1 MKRKQALAIILSAV
15 LSFTTCTPLGMM
27 TVSAAENDESVVIEA
42 EQDGG
47 QEIVSG
53 DEADTA
59 VGEDFSVQEAAS
71 DAGTFVVS
79 DPLDTNVDPGQ
90 EDIGQESSDETVIEG
105 GDEAGD
111 TSADENEGL
120 SSVPEIIPDGTEE
133 GAGDENAVMPVEQ
146 DVFSDDTGVS
156 TDAGDTAADTI
167 DVLGDITGDT
177 DNSAAAGDVPADITD
192 MPGDLSDDADNSTDE
207 GDEAADQSN
216 NSSENA
222 AGAFDSGEAV
232 FDDSSITPDAEDPSA
247 GLPAAAEPEN
257 GTEEPSSIEQPGE
270 TESVSESA
278 QKGLSTPTPEDL
290 ENAVDIYAGDV
301 ADVSIPEENGHV
313 FFRVN
318 IEETGVYAL
327 YSSDND
333 NDPYAGLYDAEGN
346 ELSTADDSDD
356 SNFRIEQSFEAGTVY
371 YLQACACGSGTGNY
385 KVHFEKYDSYFI
397 VNSVGDEER
406 RVAYGDEVTLE
417 ISVESSSPVS
427 FQWYS
432 PDSYPIEGAQSETY
446 TFTAERAGEY
456 YCLVKNEAGEEHYV
470 YFNIQIENHLQ
481 ISSEYESSDVY
492 VSFGDS
498 ATLNPVVTADD
509 TTGLTYTWYHR
520 AGTSYS
526 MEKMEEVTS
535 DSYTIDSVSGQDE
548 YEVIVSDRYGNTA
561 YLIYNIYVQNNL
573 EVSAENGDTQTT
585 YLYVSP
591 GTSLEL
597 KPVVTADDM
606 SSLTYVW
613 NHRVFNEEYNYYD
626 WEEMEGVTSDSYT
639 IDSVSGYDEYQ
650 VIVSDQYGNRGSLY
664 FYIYVQNNL
673 KVSAENGDTDETTLY
688 VSPGTTL
695 ELKPVVTA
703 DDVSGL
709 TYTWYHNVYE
719 EEYDG
724 YNWEEMEGVTS
735 DSYTIDSVS
744 GKDEYEVRVSDQYG
758 NSDSLYYYIYV
769 QNNLKVNAENGDT
782 SETTLYVS
790 PGTSL
795 ELKPVVTADDASG
808 LTYTWYHRVY
818 DEENDDYNWEEM
830 EGATSDSYTI
840 DSVSGYDE
848 YQVVV
853 SDQYGN
859 RDSLYF
865 FINVQNNLQV
875 SAENGDTSE
884 TTLYVSPGTSLELKP
899 VVTADDMSGLTYEW
913 YRRVHN
919 EEYNYYDSEKIEG
932 ATSNSYS
939 IDSVSTKDAFEFK
952 VSDQYGNSDTFYY
965 YIIVQNNLKV
975 NAENGD
981 TFDTSLY
988 VLPGVSVELK
998 PVVTADDTSSLTYA
1012 WYHCNYDDEVQES
1025 FNEEKIEGATTDSYT
1040 IDSVSGNGDY
1050 KVIVSDQYGNSGCL
1064 YYQIYVQNN
1073 LKVSAENGDT
1083 YETTLYV
1090 SPGTPLEL
1098 KPVVTADD
1106 ASGLTYTWYHYA
1118 YVEEYEGYNWEKME
1132 GVTSDSYTTDSIVG
1146 FNGYRIEVS
1155 DQYGNSDSLRYY
1167 IYVQNN
1173 LEISAENGD
1182 TYETTLYV
1190 SPGTPLELK
1199 PVVTAD
1205 DVSSLTYAWYHYV
1218 YEEEYDGYNWEKME
1232 GVTSDSYTID
1242 SVSAKDVYEVR
1253 VSDQYGNSDSLYY
1266 YIYVQ
1271 NNLQVSAENGDTYD
1285 TSLYVSPG
1293 ASLELK
1299 PVVTADD
1306 TRSLTY
1312 TWYHRVY
1319 NEEYEYYSSEKI
1331 EGATS
1336 DSYTIDSVSTK
1347 DAYEVIVS
1355 DQYGNSDSLYYY
1367 IYVQNNLDVSS
1378 EDGYKSVKSLYVSP
1392 GTSLELKPVVT
1403 ADDTSSLTYAWY
1415 HCDYNDE
1422 VQESFNE
1429 EKIEGAT
1436 TDSYT
1441 IDSVSINGDYK
1452 VIVSDQYG
1460 NSDFLYYCIQ
1470 VQNNLKVSAEN
1481 GDTDETYLYV
1491 SPGTSFELKPVVT
1504 ADDAS
1509 GLTYTWYHYVYEEEY
1524 DGYNWEE
1531 MEGVTSDSYTIDS
1544 VSGKD
1549 EYKVI
1554 VSDQYGNSGSLYYY
1568 IYVQNNLEVSA
1579 ENGDTDDTSLYVSP
1593 GTSLELK
1600 PVVTADDASGLS
1612 YTWYHREYDEEN
1624 EYYTMEKMEGVT
1636 SDSYTI
1642 DSVSGYDEYEVRV
1655 SDRYGNSDSL
1665 YYCIHVQN
1673 NLEISAENGD
1683 TDDTSL
1689 YVSPG
1694 TSLELK
1700 PVVTADDTS
1709 SLTYTWYHR
1718 VYDEENDNY
1727 TMEKME
1733 GETSDSYTID
1743 SVSGYDEY
1751 EVRVSDQ
1758 YGNSN
1763 SLYYYIY
1770 VENHLKVFS
1779 EDGDTDSTYLYV
1791 SPGTSETLKPVVTAD
1806 DKSGLVYEWY
1816 HREYDE
1822 ENDDYNWKK
1831 MEGETS
1837 DSCIIDSV
1845 SGYEAYEIRV
1855 FDQYGNNSFLSYY
1868 IYVENHLEVAS
1879 ENGDRYAT
1887 NMYLSPYASAIL
1899 KPVVTA
1905 DDTSG
1910 LTYTWYHYVYEE
1922 EFDEYNWE
1930 EMEGVTSDSYTIDS
1944 VSRKDQYEVVVSDRY
1959 GNNAD
1964 LYYNIYVENNLEVYP
1979 DADGRDGNTAYYYVT
1994 PGSSLELK
2002 GTVKA
2007 ENDSGISCSWYKY
2020 DQQNDYDYSEIE
2032 GADSLSYTITAS
2044 SEYCRYQ
2051 LLVKDQFG
2059 NEARAYFH
2067 VYASENYLAAY
2078 PAERSPEYD
2087 YSYLYITPGQP
2098 AEMKVIVQSDHPDS
2112 LTRQWFR
2119 YNETDDEYILI
2130 EGADSDTYMIDAV
2143 TKAETFKYIITD
2155 GNDLSSSV
2163 YFYVIADN
2171 ELSAESEGPD
2181 GDYTSNHYYVAPGG
2195 SVDLKAS
2202 VSATDE
2208 SNLTFQW
2215 SVEEKT
2221 EDGEED
2227 FIDIPGANSLSYTVE
2242 NVNKRSCYRFRVSD
2256 QYGNS
2261 DTLYYYIFVKTDLE
2275 VEAEGDTVY
2284 DVAKGAD
2291 LQLKANVSVM
2301 PGIDLTYS
2309 WHDDT
2314 ADEELTFDAS
2324 SPTVYTV
2331 SNIQGY
2337 KKITFTACDPYEN
2350 SESVTFLLYMT
2361 GQPAVYPEGESMGT
2375 TSYTSYYASGDSSV
2389 YVSSDR
2395 DDQQLL
2401 YSWYDEDTGELLQKG
2416 DSSSYSFTMVNK
2428 NLNFRCR
2435 VSEIDHE
2442 DNYIDLYYHLLSK
2455 VPSAEE
2461 FAAAQTLG
2469 DHDERAVSLSKDHVW
2484 DVFKFIPS
2492 ETADYYFSSRST
2504 DGDPY
2509 GVLFDESF
2517 NMISEDDDGAED
2529 RDFYLESTLE
2539 KGKTYYIQARA
2550 CSLGGTAIYTLY
2562 SRRVGEEIPVLREQ
2576 ILSADNL
2583 SVVYGSS
2590 AMIQVNGAYGDLS
2603 FSSSNEAAVSVD
2615 TAGKVTA
2622 NGVGTSDITISAAGT
2637 TEYLPADPITIRV
2650 TVTPATITSDDVT
2663 LDSAAL
2669 TYDGKAK
2676 TPSVTVTAGS
2686 TVLVP
2691 ETDYTVS
2698 YSENVNAGTDTAS
2711 VTVKG
2716 CGNYTGE
2723 VTKTFSIAKAK
2734 QFITGVSNTYS
2745 KTFGNSAFSLGAK
2758 AKTKLTY
2765 KSSNTGACLVDAAGK
2780 VTIKGAGTAK
2790 ITITAA
2796 AGTNYNK
2803 AVKTVTVE
2811 VAKAKQSITGVSTA
2825 YNKTYGNAAFSLGA
2839 KAKTKLT
2846 YKSSNT
2852 KVAVVTSAG
2861 KVTIKG
2867 AGTAKI
2873 TITAAAGTNYNKAV
2887 KTVTVKVAKAKQS
2900 ITGVKTKYSKTYGN
2914 KAFLLGAKAKTK
2926 LTYKSSNTKAAVV
2939 STAGKV
2945 TIKGAGTTKITITA
2959 AAGTNY
2965 NKAVK
2970 TVTVS
2975 VAKAAPVIKIK
2986 TASKSFTVA
2995 AVKKAAQSFSPGITV
3010 NSKGKL
3016 SYKKSSGAAS
3026 ITVNAST
3033 GKITVKKG
3041 TKKGTYKIKI
3051 AATAAARGNYKKGTK
3066 TFTVTVTVK

>member
-1 MKRKQALAIILSAV
+1 MKRKQALAILLSAV
-15 LSFTTCTPLGMM
+15 LSFTSCTPLGMM
-27 TVSAAENDESVVIEA
+27 TVSASENDESVVIEA

-59 VGEDFSVQEAAS
+59 VGEDFSVQETAS

-79 DPLDTNVDPGQ
+79 DPIDANVDPEQG
-90 EDIGQESSDETVIEG
+90 DIGQESSDETVIEG

-111 TSADENEGL
+111 ASADENEGL
-120 SSVPEIIPDGTEE
+120 SSVPEIVPDGTEE

-167 DVLGDITGDT
+167 DVPGDITGDT

-192 MPGDLSDDADNSTDE
+192 MPGDISDDTDNS
-207 GDEAADQSN
+207 A
-216 NSSENA
+216 
-222 AGAFDSGEAV
+222 DSGDATVGQSE
-232 FDDSSITPDAEDPSA
+232 DSSA

-257 GTEEPSSIEQPGE
+257 STEEPSLIEQPGE

-278 QKGLSTPTPEDL
+278 QKSLSTPTPEDL

-333 NDPYAGLYDAEGN
+333 NDPYAGFYDAEGN
-346 ELSTADDSDD
+346 ELSTADDADD

-371 YLQACACGSGTGNY
+371 YLQACAYGSGTGNY

-456 YCLVKNEAGEEHYV
+456 YCLVTNEAGEEHYV

-509 TTGLTYTWYHR
+509 TSGLTYTWYRR

-535 DSYTIDSVSGQDE
+535 DSYTIDSVSGYEE
-548 YEVIVSDRYGNTA
+548 YQVIVSDRYGNA
-561 YLIYNIYVQNNL
+561 ASLDYHIYVQNNL
-573 EVSAENGDTQTT
+573 MVSAENGDTEST

-591 GTSLEL
+591 GTPLEL
-597 KPVVTADDM
+597 KPVVAADDT

-626 WEEMEGVTSDSYT
+626 WEELEGVTSDSYT
-639 IDSVSGYDEYQ
+639 IDSVSGHEEYQ
-650 VIVSDQYGNRGSLY
+650 IIVSDQYGNRDSLY
-664 FYIYVQNNL
+664 FFINVQNNL
-673 KVSAENGDTDETTLY
+673 NVSAENGDTSETTLY
-688 VSPGTTL
+688 VSPGTSL

-769 QNNLKVNAENGDT
+769 QNNLKVSAENGDT

-830 EGATSDSYTI
+830 EGVTSDSYTI

-865 FINVQNNLQV
+865 FINVQNNLEV
-875 SAENGDTSE
+875 SAENGDTGS
-884 TTLYVSPGTSLELKP
+884 TSLNVSPGTSLELKP
-899 VVTADDMSGLTYEW
+899 VVTADDTNGL
-913 YRRVHN
+913 
-919 EEYNYYDSEKIEG
+919 
-932 ATSNSYS
+932 SY
-939 IDSVSTKDAFEFK
+939 T
-952 VSDQYGNSDTFYY
+952 
-965 YIIVQNNLKV
+965 
-975 NAENGD
+975 
-981 TFDTSLY
+981 
-988 VLPGVSVELK
+988 
-998 PVVTADDTSSLTYA
+998 
-1012 WYHCNYDDEVQES
+1012 WYHRVYDEE
-1025 FNEEKIEGATTDSYT
+1025 NEDYQWETMEGVTSDSYT
-1040 IDSVSGNGDY
+1040 IDSVSGQDQY
-1050 KVIVSDQYGNSGCL
+1050 EVYVYDQYGNSGSL
-1064 YYQIYVQNN
+1064 LFYIYAQNN
-1073 LKVSAENGDT
+1073 LQVSAENGDT

-1132 GVTSDSYTTDSIVG
+1132 GVTSDSYTTDSIAG

-1190 SPGTPLELK
+1190 APGTPLELK

-1232 GVTSDSYTID
+1232 GVTSDSCTID
-1242 SVSAKDVYEVR
+1242 SVSKNDQYKVS

-1266 YIYVQ
+1266 HIYVQ
-1271 NNLQVSAENGDTYD
+1271 NNLKVSAENGDTYE

-1293 ASLELK
+1293 TSLELK

-1306 TRSLTY
+1306 TSSLTY

-1319 NEEYEYYSSEKI
+1319 NEEYEYYSSEKM
-1331 EGATS
+1331 EGVTS

-1378 EDGYKSVKSLYVSP
+1378 EDGYKSVKSLSVSP

-1415 HCDYNDE
+1415 HCNYDDE

-1470 VQNNLKVSAEN
+1470 VQNNLKVYAEN
-1481 GDTDETYLYV
+1481 GDTYETYLYV
-1491 SPGTSFELKPVVT
+1491 SPGASAELKPVVT
-1504 ADDAS
+1504 ADDMS
-1509 GLTYTWYHYVYEEEY
+1509 SLTYTWYHYVYEEEY
-1524 DGYNWEE
+1524 DGYHWEEMEGVTSDSYTIDSVSGYEKYEVRVSDRYGNSNSLYYNIYVQNNLKVSAENGDTYDTSLYVSPGASAELKPVVTADDMSSLTYTWYHYVYEEEYDGYHWEE

-1549 EYKVI
+1549 QYEVY
-1554 VSDQYGNSGSLYYY
+1554 VSDQYGNRASLYYC
-1568 IYVQNNLEVSA
+1568 IQVQNNLKVSA
-1579 ENGDTDDTSLYVSP
+1579 ENGDTYETYLYVSPGASAELKPVVTADDMSSLTYTWYHYVYEEEYDGYHWEEMEGVTSDSYTIDSVSGYEKYEVRVSDRYGNSNSLYYNIYVQNNLKVSAENGDTYDTSLYVSP
-1593 GTSLELK
+1593 GASAELKPVVTADDMSSLTYTWYHYVYEEEYDGYVWEEMEGVTSESYTIDSVSGPDHYQVTVSDKYGNNKSLDYNIYVQNNLKVSAENGDTFEAYLHVSPGTTLELK
-1600 PVVTADDASGLS
+1600 PVVTADDASGLT
-1612 YTWYHREYDEEN
+1612 YTWYHRVYDEEN

-1642 DSVSGYDEYEVRV
+1642 DSVSGYDEYQVEV
-1655 SDRYGNSDSL
+1655 SDRYGN
-1665 YYCIHVQN
+1665 N
-1673 NLEISAENGD
+1673 
-1683 TDDTSL
+1683 
-1689 YVSPG
+1689 
-1694 TSLELK
+1694 
-1700 PVVTADDTS
+1700 AD
-1709 SLTYTWYHR
+1709 
-1718 VYDEENDNY
+1718 
-1727 TMEKME
+1727 
-1733 GETSDSYTID
+1733 
-1743 SVSGYDEY
+1743 
-1751 EVRVSDQ
+1751 
-1758 YGNSN
+1758 
-1763 SLYYYIY
+1763 LYYYIS
-1770 VENHLKVFS
+1770 VENHLEVVS
-1779 EDGDTDSTYLYV
+1779 ENGDSYSTDMHV
-1791 SPGTSETLKPVVTAD
+1791 SPHASATLKPVVTAD
-1806 DKSGLVYEWY
+1806 DKSGLIYEWY
-1816 HREYDE
+1816 HQVYDE
-1822 ENDDYNWKK
+1822 ENEYYR
-1831 MEGETS
+1831 ME
-1837 DSCIIDSV
+1837 
-1845 SGYEAYEIRV
+1845 
-1855 FDQYGNNSFLSYY
+1855 
-1868 IYVENHLEVAS
+1868 
-1879 ENGDRYAT
+1879 
-1887 NMYLSPYASAIL
+1887 
-1899 KPVVTA
+1899 K
-1905 DDTSG
+1905 
-1910 LTYTWYHYVYEE
+1910 
-1922 EFDEYNWE
+1922 
-1930 EMEGVTSDSYTIDS
+1930 MEGVTSDSYTIDS
-1944 VSRKDQYEVVVSDRY
+1944 VSRNDQYEVVVSDRY

-1979 DADGRDGNTAYYYVT
+1979 DADGRDGNAAYYYVT

-2007 ENDSGISCSWYKY
+2007 EDDSGISCSWYKY

-2044 SEYCRYQ
+2044 SEYCEYQ
-2051 LLVKDQFG
+2051 LLVKDKFG

-2067 VYASENYLAAY
+2067 VHASENYLVAY
-2078 PAERSPEYD
+2078 PAERSPGSY
-2087 YSYLYITPGQP
+2087 YRYLYVTPGHP
-2098 AEMKVIVQSDHPDS
+2098 AEMKVIVKSDHPDS

-2119 YNETDDEYILI
+2119 YNETDDEFILI

-2562 SRRVGEEIPVLREQ
+2562 SRRVGEEIQELREQ
-2576 ILSADNL
+2576 ILSAEDL

-2590 AMIQVNGAYGDLS
+2590 AMIQVDGAYGDLS

-2622 NGVGTSDITISAAGT
+2622 NGVGTSNITISAAGT

-2650 TVTPATITSDDVT
+2650 TVTPATISSDDVT

-2676 TPSVTVTAGS
+2676 TPSVTVTIGS

-2734 QFITGVSNTYS
+2734 QSITGVSNTYS

-2765 KSSNTGACLVDAAGK
+2765 KSSNTGACIVDAAGK

-2986 TASKSFTVA
+2986 TASKSFTAA

>member
-1 MKRKQALAIILSAV
+1 MKRKQALAILLSAV
-15 LSFTTCTPLGMM
+15 LSFTSCTPLGMM
-27 TVSAAENDESVVIEA
+27 TVSASENDESVVIEA

-59 VGEDFSVQEAAS
+59 VGEDFSVQETAS

-79 DPLDTNVDPGQ
+79 DPIDATVDPEQG
-90 EDIGQESSDETVIEG
+90 DIGQESSDETVIEG

-111 TSADENEGL
+111 ASADENEGL
-120 SSVPEIIPDGTEE
+120 SSVPEIVPDGTEA
-133 GAGDENAVMPVEQ
+133 GAGDETAVIPAEQ

-156 TDAGDTAADTI
+156 TDAGDTAAETI
-167 DVLGDITGDT
+167 DVPGEITGDT
-177 DNSAAAGDVPADITD
+177 DNSAAAGDVSADITD
-192 MPGDLSDDADNSTDE
+192 MPGDLSDDADNSTGE

-216 NSSENA
+216 NFSENA
-222 AGAFDSGEAV
+222 AGAIDSAEAV

-247 GLPAAAEPEN
+247 GLPAAAEPET
-257 GTEEPSSIEQPGE
+257 GAEEPSSIEQPGE

-318 IEETGVYAL
+318 IEETGFYAL

-333 NDPYAGLYDAEGN
+333 DDPYAGLYDAEGN
-346 ELSTADDSDD
+346 ELSTSDDSDD
-356 SNFRIEQSFEAGTVY
+356 SNFRFEQSFDAGTVY
-371 YLQACACGSGTGNY
+371 YLQACAFGSGTGNY
-385 KVHFEKYDSYFI
+385 KVHFEKNDSYFF
-397 VNSVGDEER
+397 VNRVGDEER
-406 RVAYGDEVTLE
+406 WVAYGDEATLE
-417 ISVESSSPVS
+417 ISAESSSPIS
-427 FQWYS
+427 CQWYS
-432 PDSYPIEGAQSETY
+432 TDGSAIEGAQSETY
-446 TFTAERAGEY
+446 TFTADRAGEY
-456 YCLVKNEAGEEHYV
+456 YCLVTNEEGEEQSV
-470 YFNIQIENHLQ
+470 YFYIRIENNLQ
-481 ISSEYESSDVY
+481 ISSEYGNSDVY
-492 VSFGDS
+492 VSFEDS
-498 ATLNPVVTADD
+498 VTLNPVVTADNTDGLTYSWYRYVYDEENGYYSRKEVVGATSESYTVDSVSGFEQYEVVVEDLYGNTATLTYCLYINNHLSISGESEIYVSPGESVTLNPIVTADD
-509 TTGLTYTWYHR
+509 TSSLTYVWEHRVYHEEYEGYVWEKMEGVTSDFCTIDSVSGYDEYQFSVSDQYGNNESICYTIYVLNNLEVSAENGDTGSTSLIVSPGTSLELKPVVTAEDTSGLTYTWYHR
-520 AGTSYS
+520 VYDEENGGNNWET
-526 MEKMEEVTS
+526 MEGVTS
-535 DSYTIDSVSGQDE
+535 DSYTIDSVSGKDQ
-548 YEVIVSDRYGNTA
+548 YEVYVYDQYGNSGSLLF
-561 YLIYNIYVQNNL
+561 YIYVQNNL
-573 EVSAENGDTQTT
+573 QVSADNGDTYETT
-585 YLYVSP
+585 LYVSP

-597 KPVVTADDM
+597 KPVVTADDL
-606 SSLTYVW
+606 SGLTYEWYRGVY
-613 NHRVFNEEYNYYD
+613 NEEYNYYD

-639 IDSVSGYDEYQ
+639 IDSVS
-650 VIVSDQYGNRGSLY
+650 
-664 FYIYVQNNL
+664 
-673 KVSAENGDTDETTLY
+673 T
-688 VSPGTTL
+688 
-695 ELKPVVTA
+695 
-703 DDVSGL
+703 
-709 TYTWYHNVYE
+709 
-719 EEYDG
+719 
-724 YNWEEMEGVTS
+724 
-735 DSYTIDSVS
+735 
-744 GKDEYEVRVSDQYG
+744 KDAFEVKVSDQYG
-758 NSDSLYYYIYV
+758 NSDSLYYYI
-769 QNNLKVNAENGDT
+769 Q
-782 SETTLYVS
+782 
-790 PGTSL
+790 
-795 ELKPVVTADDASG
+795 
-808 LTYTWYHRVY
+808 
-818 DEENDDYNWEEM
+818 
-830 EGATSDSYTI
+830 
-840 DSVSGYDE
+840 
-848 YQVVV
+848 
-853 SDQYGN
+853 
-859 RDSLYF
+859 
-865 FINVQNNLQV
+865 
-875 SAENGDTSE
+875 
-884 TTLYVSPGTSLELKP
+884 
-899 VVTADDMSGLTYEW
+899 
-913 YRRVHN
+913 
-919 EEYNYYDSEKIEG
+919 
-932 ATSNSYS
+932 
-939 IDSVSTKDAFEFK
+939 
-952 VSDQYGNSDTFYY
+952 
-965 YIIVQNNLKV
+965 VQNNLKV

-998 PVVTADDTSSLTYA
+998 PVVTADDTSGLTYT
-1012 WYHCNYDDEVQES
+1012 WYHCDYSEEVQECFS
-1025 FNEEKIEGATTDSYT
+1025 EEKIEGATTDSYT

-1050 KVIVSDQYGNSGCL
+1050 KVIVSDQYGNRGCL

-1132 GVTSDSYTTDSIVG
+1132 GVTSDSYTTDSIAG

-1173 LEISAENGD
+1173 LKVSAENGD
-1182 TYETTLYV
+1182 TYETSLYV

-1205 DVSSLTYAWYHYV
+1205 DASSLTY
-1218 YEEEYDGYNWEKME
+1218 
-1232 GVTSDSYTID
+1232 S
-1242 SVSAKDVYEVR
+1242 
-1253 VSDQYGNSDSLYY
+1253 
-1266 YIYVQ
+1266 
-1271 NNLQVSAENGDTYD
+1271 
-1285 TSLYVSPG
+1285 
-1293 ASLELK
+1293 
-1299 PVVTADD
+1299 
-1306 TRSLTY
+1306 
-1312 TWYHRVY
+1312 WYHRIY
-1319 NEEYEYYSSEKI
+1319 NEEYEYYSSEKM
-1331 EGATS
+1331 EGVTTN
-1336 DSYTIDSVSTK
+1336 SYTIDSVSTK

-1378 EDGYKSVKSLYVSP
+1378 EDGYKSVKSLHVSP

-1415 HCDYNDE
+1415 HCNYDDE

-1544 VSGKD
+1544 VSGYD

-1579 ENGDTDDTSLYVSP
+1579 ENGDTYETYLYVSP
-1593 GTSLELK
+1593 G
-1600 PVVTADDASGLS
+1600 AS
-1612 YTWYHREYDEEN
+1612 
-1624 EYYTMEKMEGVT
+1624 
-1636 SDSYTI
+1636 
-1642 DSVSGYDEYEVRV
+1642 
-1655 SDRYGNSDSL
+1655 
-1665 YYCIHVQN
+1665 
-1673 NLEISAENGD
+1673 A
-1683 TDDTSL
+1683 
-1689 YVSPG
+1689 
-1694 TSLELK
+1694 ELK

-1718 VYDEENDNY
+1718 VYDEEY
-1727 TMEKME
+1727 
-1733 GETSDSYTID
+1733 
-1743 SVSGYDEY
+1743 YDY
-1751 EVRVSDQ
+1751 S
-1758 YGNSN
+1758 
-1763 SLYYYIY
+1763 
-1770 VENHLKVFS
+1770 
-1779 EDGDTDSTYLYV
+1779 
-1791 SPGTSETLKPVVTAD
+1791 
-1806 DKSGLVYEWY
+1806 
-1816 HREYDE
+1816 
-1822 ENDDYNWKK
+1822 
-1831 MEGETS
+1831 
-1837 DSCIIDSV
+1837 
-1845 SGYEAYEIRV
+1845 
-1855 FDQYGNNSFLSYY
+1855 
-1868 IYVENHLEVAS
+1868 
-1879 ENGDRYAT
+1879 
-1887 NMYLSPYASAIL
+1887 
-1899 KPVVTA
+1899 
-1905 DDTSG
+1905 
-1910 LTYTWYHYVYEE
+1910 
-1922 EFDEYNWE
+1922 WE

-1944 VSRKDQYEVVVSDRY
+1944 VSVSERYEVRVSDQYGNSDYLYYYIYVQNNLKVSAENGDTFEAYLHVSPGTTLELKPVVTADDASGLTYSWYHRVYDEENENYTMEKMEGVTSDSYTIDSVSGYDEYQVEVSDQYGNNDSLYYYIYVENHLEVVSENGDSYSTDMHVSPHASATLKPVVTADDQSGLTYEWNHRVYDEDNDDYNWEKMEGVISDSYTIDSVSRNDQYEVIVSDQY
-1959 GNNAD
+1959 GNNAN

-1979 DADGRDGNTAYYYVT
+1979 DVDGRDEVTAYYYVT

-2002 GTVKA
+2002 GAVKA
-2007 ENDSGISCSWYKY
+2007 EDDSGISCSWYKY

-2078 PAERSPEYD
+2078 PAERSPEYN

-2143 TKAETFKYIITD
+2143 TKAETFKYTITD

-2171 ELSAESEGPD
+2171 DLSAKSEGPD

-2202 VSATDE
+2202 VSAIDE

-2221 EDGEED
+2221 EDGD
-2227 FIDIPGANSLSYTVE
+2227 FIDIPGANSLFYTVE

-2261 DTLYYYIFVKTDLE
+2261 DTLYYYIFAKTDLE

-2301 PGIDLTYS
+2301 PGIDLSYS
-2309 WHDDT
+2309 WHDDV
-2314 ADEELTFDAS
+2314 ADEELPFDAS

-2331 SNIQGY
+2331 SNIRGY

-2350 SESVTFLLYMT
+2350 SKSVTFRLYVT
-2361 GQPAVYPEGESMGT
+2361 GQPAVYPEGESMGI
-2375 TSYTSYYASGDSSV
+2375 TSYTRYYDSGDCAV
-2389 YVSSDR
+2389 YVTSDR

-2401 YSWYDEDTGELLQKG
+2401 YAWYDEDTGELLQKG
-2416 DSSSYSFTMVNK
+2416 DSNSYGFTMVNK
-2428 NLNFRCR
+2428 NLNFRCH
-2435 VSEIDHE
+2435 VSEIGHE
-2442 DNYIDLYYHLLSK
+2442 DNYIDLYYHVLSK

-2469 DHDERAVSLSKDHVW
+2469 DHDGRAVSLSKDNVW

-2509 GVLFDESF
+2509 GVLFDDSF
-2517 NMISEDDDGAED
+2517 NIISEDDDGMVD

-2539 KGKTYYIQARA
+2539 KGKTYYIMARA
-2550 CSLGGTAIYTLY
+2550 YTIGNPALYTLY
-2562 SRRVGEEIPVLREQ
+2562 SRRVGEEITTLREQ
-2576 ILSADNL
+2576 PLSAENL

-2603 FSSSNEAAVSVD
+2603 FSSSNGEAVSVD
-2615 TAGKVTA
+2615 TTGKVTA
-2622 NGVGTSDITISAAGT
+2622 KGVGTSDITISAGGT
-2637 TEYLPADPITIRV
+2637 AEYLPADPITIRV

-2676 TPSVTVTAGS
+2676 TPSVTVTTGS

-2734 QFITGVSNTYS
+2734 QSITGVSNTYS

-2811 VAKAKQSITGVSTA
+2811 VAKAKQSITGVSTV

-2846 YKSSNT
+2846 YKSSDT
-2852 KVAVVTSAG
+2852 KIVAVSTDG
-2861 KVTIKG
+2861 KVTIKRP
-2867 AGTAKI
+2867 GTAKI

-2900 ITGVKTKYSKTYGN
+2900 ITGVKTKINKTYGN
-2914 KAFLLGAKAKTK
+2914 KAFSLGAKAKTK
-2926 LTYKSSNTKAAVV
+2926 RTYNSSNTRVAVV
-2939 STAGKV
+2939 STGGKV

-2959 AAGTNY
+2959 IANTYY
-2965 NKAVK
+2965 NEAVK
-2970 TVTVS
+2970 TITLS
-2975 VAKAAPVIKIK
+2975 VAKAAPAIKIK
-2986 TASKSFTVA
+2986 TASKSFTEA

-3010 NSKGKL
+3010 NSQGKL
-3016 SYKKSSGAAS
+3016 SYKKSSGTSS
-3026 ITVNAST
+3026 ITVSRTT

>member
-1 MKRKQALAIILSAV
+1 MKRKQALAILLSAV
-15 LSFTTCTPLGMM
+15 LSFTSCTPLGMM
-27 TVSAAENDESVVIEA
+27 TVSASENDESVVIEA

-59 VGEDFSVQEAAS
+59 VGEDFSVQETAS

-79 DPLDTNVDPGQ
+79 DPIDATVDPEQG
-90 EDIGQESSDETVIEG
+90 DIGQESSDETVIEG
-105 GDEAGD
+105 RDEAGD
-111 TSADENEGL
+111 ASADENEGL
-120 SSVPEIIPDGTEE
+120 SSVPEIVPDGTEA
-133 GAGDENAVMPVEQ
+133 GAGDETAVIPAEQ

-156 TDAGDTAADTI
+156 TDAGDTAAETI
-167 DVLGDITGDT
+167 DVPGEITGDT
-177 DNSAAAGDVPADITD
+177 DNSAAAGDVSADITD
-192 MPGDLSDDADNSTDE
+192 MPGDLSDDADNSTGE

-216 NSSENA
+216 NFSENA
-222 AGAFDSGEAV
+222 AGAIDSAEAV

-247 GLPAAAEPEN
+247 GLPAAAEPET
-257 GTEEPSSIEQPGE
+257 GAEEPSSIEQPGE

-318 IEETGVYAL
+318 IEETGFYAL

-333 NDPYAGLYDAEGN
+333 DDPYAGLYDAEGN
-346 ELSTADDSDD
+346 ELSTSDDSDD
-356 SNFRIEQSFEAGTVY
+356 SNFRFEQSFDAGTVY
-371 YLQACACGSGTGNY
+371 YLQACAFGSGTGNY
-385 KVHFEKYDSYFI
+385 KVHFEKNDSYFF
-397 VNSVGDEER
+397 VNRVGDEER
-406 RVAYGDEVTLE
+406 WVAYGDEATLE
-417 ISVESSSPVS
+417 ISAESSSPIS
-427 FQWYS
+427 CQWYS
-432 PDSYPIEGAQSETY
+432 TDGSAIEGAQSETY
-446 TFTAERAGEY
+446 TFTADRAGEY
-456 YCLVKNEAGEEHYV
+456 YCLVTNEEGEEQSV
-470 YFNIQIENHLQ
+470 YFYIRIENNLQ
-481 ISSEYESSDVY
+481 ISSEYGNSDVY
-492 VSFGDS
+492 VSFEDS
-498 ATLNPVVTADD
+498 VTLNPVVTADNTDGLTYSWYRYVYDDENGYYSRKEVVGATSESYTVDSVSGFEQYEVVVEDLYGNTATLTYCLYINNHLSISGESEIYVSPGESVTLNPIVTADD
-509 TTGLTYTWYHR
+509 TSSLTYVWEHRVYHEEYEGYVWEKMEGVTSDFCTIDSVSGYDEYQFSVSDQYGNNESICYTIYVLNNLEVSAENGDTGSTSLIVSPGTSLELKPVVTAEDTSGLTYTWYHR
-520 AGTSYS
+520 VYDEENGGNNWET
-526 MEKMEEVTS
+526 MEGVTS
-535 DSYTIDSVSGQDE
+535 DSYTIDSVSGKDQ
-548 YEVIVSDRYGNTA
+548 YEVYVYDQYGNSGSLLF
-561 YLIYNIYVQNNL
+561 YIYVQNNL
-573 EVSAENGDTQTT
+573 QVSADNGDTYETT
-585 YLYVSP
+585 LYVSP

-597 KPVVTADDM
+597 KPVVTADDL
-606 SSLTYVW
+606 SGLTYEWYRGVY
-613 NHRVFNEEYNYYD
+613 NEEYNYYD

-639 IDSVSGYDEYQ
+639 IDSVS
-650 VIVSDQYGNRGSLY
+650 
-664 FYIYVQNNL
+664 
-673 KVSAENGDTDETTLY
+673 T
-688 VSPGTTL
+688 
-695 ELKPVVTA
+695 
-703 DDVSGL
+703 
-709 TYTWYHNVYE
+709 
-719 EEYDG
+719 
-724 YNWEEMEGVTS
+724 
-735 DSYTIDSVS
+735 
-744 GKDEYEVRVSDQYG
+744 KDAFEVKVSDQYG
-758 NSDSLYYYIYV
+758 NSDSLYYYI
-769 QNNLKVNAENGDT
+769 Q
-782 SETTLYVS
+782 
-790 PGTSL
+790 
-795 ELKPVVTADDASG
+795 
-808 LTYTWYHRVY
+808 
-818 DEENDDYNWEEM
+818 
-830 EGATSDSYTI
+830 
-840 DSVSGYDE
+840 
-848 YQVVV
+848 
-853 SDQYGN
+853 
-859 RDSLYF
+859 
-865 FINVQNNLQV
+865 
-875 SAENGDTSE
+875 
-884 TTLYVSPGTSLELKP
+884 
-899 VVTADDMSGLTYEW
+899 
-913 YRRVHN
+913 
-919 EEYNYYDSEKIEG
+919 
-932 ATSNSYS
+932 
-939 IDSVSTKDAFEFK
+939 
-952 VSDQYGNSDTFYY
+952 
-965 YIIVQNNLKV
+965 VQNNLKV

-998 PVVTADDTSSLTYA
+998 PVVTADDTSGLTYT
-1012 WYHCNYDDEVQES
+1012 WYHCDYSEEVQECFS
-1025 FNEEKIEGATTDSYT
+1025 EEKIEGATTDSYT

-1050 KVIVSDQYGNSGCL
+1050 KVIVSDQYGNRGCL

-1132 GVTSDSYTTDSIVG
+1132 GVTSDSYTTDSIAG

-1182 TYETTLYV
+1182 TYETSLYV

-1242 SVSAKDVYEVR
+1242 SVSGYDQYKVR
-1253 VSDQYGNSDSLYY
+1253 VSDRYGNSD
-1266 YIYVQ
+1266 
-1271 NNLQVSAENGDTYD
+1271 
-1285 TSLYVSPG
+1285 
-1293 ASLELK
+1293 
-1299 PVVTADD
+1299 
-1306 TRSLTY
+1306 
-1312 TWYHRVY
+1312 
-1319 NEEYEYYSSEKI
+1319 
-1331 EGATS
+1331 
-1336 DSYTIDSVSTK
+1336 
-1347 DAYEVIVS
+1347 
-1355 DQYGNSDSLYYY
+1355 
-1367 IYVQNNLDVSS
+1367 
-1378 EDGYKSVKSLYVSP
+1378 
-1392 GTSLELKPVVT
+1392 
-1403 ADDTSSLTYAWY
+1403 
-1415 HCDYNDE
+1415 
-1422 VQESFNE
+1422 
-1429 EKIEGAT
+1429 
-1436 TDSYT
+1436 
-1441 IDSVSINGDYK
+1441 
-1452 VIVSDQYG
+1452 
-1460 NSDFLYYCIQ
+1460 
-1470 VQNNLKVSAEN
+1470 
-1481 GDTDETYLYV
+1481 
-1491 SPGTSFELKPVVT
+1491 
-1504 ADDAS
+1504 
-1509 GLTYTWYHYVYEEEY
+1509 
-1524 DGYNWEE
+1524 
-1531 MEGVTSDSYTIDS
+1531 
-1544 VSGKD
+1544 
-1549 EYKVI
+1549 
-1554 VSDQYGNSGSLYYY
+1554 SLYYY

-1579 ENGDTDDTSLYVSP
+1579 ENGDTYETYLYVSP
-1593 GTSLELK
+1593 G
-1600 PVVTADDASGLS
+1600 AS
-1612 YTWYHREYDEEN
+1612 
-1624 EYYTMEKMEGVT
+1624 
-1636 SDSYTI
+1636 
-1642 DSVSGYDEYEVRV
+1642 
-1655 SDRYGNSDSL
+1655 
-1665 YYCIHVQN
+1665 
-1673 NLEISAENGD
+1673 A
-1683 TDDTSL
+1683 
-1689 YVSPG
+1689 
-1694 TSLELK
+1694 ELK

-1718 VYDEENDNY
+1718 VYDEEY
-1727 TMEKME
+1727 
-1733 GETSDSYTID
+1733 
-1743 SVSGYDEY
+1743 YDY
-1751 EVRVSDQ
+1751 S
-1758 YGNSN
+1758 
-1763 SLYYYIY
+1763 
-1770 VENHLKVFS
+1770 
-1779 EDGDTDSTYLYV
+1779 
-1791 SPGTSETLKPVVTAD
+1791 
-1806 DKSGLVYEWY
+1806 
-1816 HREYDE
+1816 
-1822 ENDDYNWKK
+1822 
-1831 MEGETS
+1831 
-1837 DSCIIDSV
+1837 
-1845 SGYEAYEIRV
+1845 
-1855 FDQYGNNSFLSYY
+1855 
-1868 IYVENHLEVAS
+1868 
-1879 ENGDRYAT
+1879 
-1887 NMYLSPYASAIL
+1887 
-1899 KPVVTA
+1899 
-1905 DDTSG
+1905 
-1910 LTYTWYHYVYEE
+1910 
-1922 EFDEYNWE
+1922 WE

-1944 VSRKDQYEVVVSDRY
+1944 VSVSERYEVRVSDQYGNSDYLYYYIYVQNNLKVSAENGDTFEAYLHVSPGTTLELKPVVTADDASGLTYSWYHRVYDEENENYTMEKMEGVTSDSYTIDSVSGYDEYQVEVSDQYGNNDSLYYYIYVENHLEVVSENGDSYSTDMHVSPHASATLKPVVTADDQSGLTYEWNHRVYDEENDDYNWEKMEGVISDSYTIDSVSRNDQYEVIVSDQY
-1959 GNNAD
+1959 GNNAN

-1979 DADGRDGNTAYYYVT
+1979 DVDGRDEVTAYYYVT

-2002 GTVKA
+2002 GAVKA
-2007 ENDSGISCSWYKY
+2007 EDDSGISCSWYKY

-2078 PAERSPEYD
+2078 PAERSPEYN

-2143 TKAETFKYIITD
+2143 TKAETFKYTITD

-2171 ELSAESEGPD
+2171 DLSAKSEGPD

-2202 VSATDE
+2202 VSAIDE

-2221 EDGEED
+2221 EDGD
-2227 FIDIPGANSLSYTVE
+2227 FIDIPGANSLFYTVE

-2261 DTLYYYIFVKTDLE
+2261 DTLYYYIFAKTDLE

-2301 PGIDLTYS
+2301 PGIDLSYS
-2309 WHDDT
+2309 WHDDV
-2314 ADEELTFDAS
+2314 ADEELPFDAS

-2350 SESVTFLLYMT
+2350 SKSVTFRLYVT
-2361 GQPAVYPEGESMGT
+2361 GQPAVYPEGESMGI
-2375 TSYTSYYASGDSSV
+2375 TSYTRYYDSGDCAV
-2389 YVSSDR
+2389 YVTSDR

-2401 YSWYDEDTGELLQKG
+2401 YAWYDEDTGELLQKG
-2416 DSSSYSFTMVNK
+2416 DSNSYGFTMVNK
-2428 NLNFRCR
+2428 NLNFRCH
-2435 VSEIDHE
+2435 VSEIGHE
-2442 DNYIDLYYHLLSK
+2442 DNYIDLYYHVLSK

-2469 DHDERAVSLSKDHVW
+2469 DHDGRAVSLSKDNVW

-2509 GVLFDESF
+2509 GVLFDDSF
-2517 NMISEDDDGAED
+2517 NIISEDDDGMVD

-2539 KGKTYYIQARA
+2539 KGKTYYIMARA
-2550 CSLGGTAIYTLY
+2550 YTIGNPALYTLY
-2562 SRRVGEEIPVLREQ
+2562 SRRVGEEITTLREQ
-2576 ILSADNL
+2576 PLSAENL

-2603 FSSSNEAAVSVD
+2603 FSSSNGEAVSVD
-2615 TAGKVTA
+2615 TTGKVTA
-2622 NGVGTSDITISAAGT
+2622 KGVGTSDITISAGGT
-2637 TEYLPADPITIRV
+2637 AEYLPADPITIRV

-2676 TPSVTVTAGS
+2676 TPSVTVTTGS

-2734 QFITGVSNTYS
+2734 QSITGVSNTYS

-2811 VAKAKQSITGVSTA
+2811 VAKAKQSITGVSTV

-2846 YKSSNT
+2846 YKSSDT
-2852 KVAVVTSAG
+2852 KIVAVSTDG
-2861 KVTIKG
+2861 KVTIKRP
-2867 AGTAKI
+2867 GTAKI

-2900 ITGVKTKYSKTYGN
+2900 ITGVKTKINKTYGN
-2914 KAFLLGAKAKTK
+2914 KAFSLGAKAKTK
-2926 LTYKSSNTKAAVV
+2926 RTYNSSNTRVAVV
-2939 STAGKV
+2939 STGGKV

-2959 AAGTNY
+2959 IANTYY
-2965 NKAVK
+2965 NEAVK
-2970 TVTVS
+2970 TITLS
-2975 VAKAAPVIKIK
+2975 VAKAAPAIKIK
-2986 TASKSFTVA
+2986 TASKSFTEA

-3010 NSKGKL
+3010 NSQGKL
-3016 SYKKSSGAAS
+3016 SYKKSSGTSS
-3026 ITVNAST
+3026 ITVSRTT

-3051 AATAAARGNYKKGTK
+3051 AATAAATGNYKKGTK